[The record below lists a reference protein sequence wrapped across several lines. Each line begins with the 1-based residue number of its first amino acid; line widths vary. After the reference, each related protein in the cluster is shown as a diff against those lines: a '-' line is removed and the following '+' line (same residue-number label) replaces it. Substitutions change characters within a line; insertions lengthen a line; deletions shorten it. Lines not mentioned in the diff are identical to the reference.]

1 VSALLCSCT
10 IRDHLFLT
18 HSVLYRPVTPT
29 SQSGSALD
37 HESDEK
43 KVTRG
48 DLIAAIE
55 AGDWA
60 MVGSTAALLASSEH
74 SVASHKQG
82 SVITDATDFSVDGS
96 LVSEFSRLVD
106 SNDWQAVMQVASML
120 DGASDSESTALEHWS
135 ESELQRKADLQRII
149 MDLVQDVMGPD
160 ELGEL

>member
-1 VSALLCSCT
+1 
-10 IRDHLFLT
+10 
-18 HSVLYRPVTPT
+18 VLYRPVTPT
-29 SQSGSALD
+29 SQSGSALNPD
-37 HESDEK
+37 LDEK
-43 KVTRG
+43 KVTRV

-74 SVASHKQG
+74 SVASNKQC
-82 SVITDATDFSVDGS
+82 SVVTYATDFSADSS

-106 SNDWQAVMQVASML
+106 SNDWYAVMRVASML
-120 DGASDSESTALEHWS
+120 DGASDSESTTLEHLS
-135 ESELQRKADLQRII
+135 ESELQRKAELQGII

>member
-1 VSALLCSCT
+1 M
-10 IRDHLFLT
+10 
-18 HSVLYRPVTPT
+18 
-29 SQSGSALD
+29 SQSGSALN
-37 HESDEK
+37 HELDEK
-43 KVTRG
+43 KVTRV

-74 SVASHKQG
+74 SVASNKQG
-82 SVITDATDFSVDGS
+82 SVVTYATDFSADSS

-106 SNDWQAVMQVASML
+106 SNDWHAVMRVASML
-120 DGASDSESTALEHWS
+120 DGASDSESTTLEHLS
-135 ESELQRKADLQRII
+135 ESELQRKAELQGII